1 MTKKKK
7 DEQEELSEQPV
18 LNIGIVGHVDH
29 GKTTLLERLSGKWT
43 DTHSE
48 ELKRGITIRLGY
60 ADVTFRKCKKCKGA
74 KAYSTKEKCQA
85 CNSITKQLRKVS
97 FVDAPGHESLM
108 ATMLSG
114 ATIIDGALLLV
125 AANEECPQ
133 PQTREHLMALQIIGI
148 KHVIVVQNKADL
160 VDEEQAIKNYEQIKE
175 FLKGTDFENAP
186 IIPISAQHRVGLDFL
201 MQAIDEYI
209 PIPIRD
215 LNKEPIML
223 VARSFDINKPGITPE
238 KLVGGVLGG
247 SLKHGMLKV
256 GDTIE
261 IRPGRT
267 VIEKNQQV
275 WKPLTTKIISL
286 NSGGSNIQSV
296 VPGGSIGVLTSLD
309 PSIVKSDQITGSLV
323 GLPGKLPNVWNE
335 LRLDVHLLKRVV
347 GTKEELNVEPI
358 KIGEALMLNVNS
370 ATTVGIVVEL
380 KKNKI
385 KCKLKLPICADTVS
399 RVTISRRIGN
409 RYRLIGYGE
418 IQEVKTHN

>member
-1 MTKKKK
+1 MVRKKK
-7 DEQEELSEQPV
+7 DEQQQELPQQPV
-18 LNIGIVGHVDH
+18 LNIGMVGHVDH

-60 ADVTFRKCKKCKGA
+60 ADATFRKCTKCRGA
-74 KAYSTKEKCQA
+74 DAYTIKEECTVCKSKTKP
-85 CNSITKQLRKVS
+85 LRKVS

-114 ATIIDGALLLV
+114 ATIMDGALLLV
-125 AANEECPQ
+125 AADEDCPQ

-148 KHVIVVQNKADL
+148 KHLVIVQNKIDL
-160 VDEEQAIKNYEQIKE
+160 VKEEQSLKNYEQIKA

-186 IIPISAQHRVGLDFL
+186 IIPISAQHRVGLGFL
-201 MQAIDEYI
+201 MHAIDEHI
-209 PIPIRD
+209 PTPVRD
-215 LNKEPIML
+215 PDKEPTML
-223 VARSFDINKPGITPE
+223 VARSFDINKPGITPD

-247 SLKHGMLKV
+247 SLKQGILKID
-256 GDTIE
+256 DTIE

-286 NSGGSNIQSV
+286 NSGGSNLDSV
-296 VPGGSIGVLTSLD
+296 RPGGSIGVLTSLD
-309 PSIVKSDQITGSLV
+309 PSIVKSDQLTGSLV
-323 GLPGKLPNVWNE
+323 GLPGKLPKVWNE
-335 LRLDVHLLKRVV
+335 LILDVHLLQRVV

-358 KIGEALMLNVNS
+358 KMAEPLMLNVNS
-370 ATTVGIVVEL
+370 AATVGIVVEL
-380 KKNKI
+380 RRNKI
-385 KCKLKLPICADTVS
+385 KCRLKLPVCADAGS

-409 RYRLIGYGE
+409 RFRLIGYGE
-418 IQEVKTHN
+418 IMEK